1 MKKWAWIRVI
11 YRCNIDQTT
20 PWQFN
25 WSEGDSNFLL
35 AANIISS
42 DDIMKTLATITI
54 AIGIT
59 ILVPVTRIVVPLP
72 FRPTSLFAHGDLT
85 FLREIVAEGGTLMT

>member
-20 PWQFN
+20 PWPFN
-25 WSEGDSNFLL
+25 WSEGDNSFLL

-54 AIGIT
+54 EIGNNT
-59 ILVPVTRIVVPLP
+59 TNQSFRENLSVCGVSWPLG
-72 FRPTSLFAHGDLT
+72 L
-85 FLREIVAEGGTLMT
+85 I